1 MASLDCE
8 KAFNEEMGVLRQIN
22 DNTSKILQ
30 AVGSGSN
37 NDKLIAG
44 IEETN
49 RLLTLLCVKL
59 LGTSEG

>member
-8 KAFNEEMGVLRQIN
+8 KAFNEEMGVLKQIN
-22 DNTSKILQ
+22 ENTSKILQ
-30 AVGSGSN
+30 AVGGSSD
-37 NDKLIAG
+37 DKLTAG

>member
-8 KAFNEEMGVLRQIN
+8 KAFNEEMGVLKQIN
-22 DNTSKILQ
+22 ENTSKILQ
-30 AVGSGSN
+30 AVGGSSD
-37 NDKLIAG
+37 DKLTAG

-59 LGTSEG
+59 LGTSES

>member
-8 KAFNEEMGVLRQIN
+8 KAFNEEMGVLKQIN
-22 DNTSKILQ
+22 ENTSKILQ
-30 AVGSGSN
+30 AVGGSS
-37 NDKLIAG
+37 NDKLTAG

-59 LGTSEG
+59 LGTSES

>member
-8 KAFNEEMGVLRQIN
+8 KAFNEEMGVLKQIN

-30 AVGSGSN
+30 AVGGSSD
-37 NDKLIAG
+37 DKLTAG

>member
-8 KAFNEEMGVLRQIN
+8 KAFNEEMGVLKQIN

-30 AVGSGSN
+30 AVGGSSD
-37 NDKLIAG
+37 DKLTAG

-59 LGTSEG
+59 LGTSES

>member
-8 KAFNEEMGVLRQIN
+8 KAFNEEMGVLKQIN

-30 AVGSGSN
+30 AVGGSSD
-37 NDKLIAG
+37 DKLIAG

-59 LGTSEG
+59 LGTSES